1 MAVGSRYCCRLS
13 ISYCTQV
20 LFAEYMRISIL
31 QANLCPTIN
40 MKTAPPSGPY
50 PCCQPHWSFLS
61 WNLSSIHS
69 VLQCAAAA
77 LRTKFS
83 FLYV

>member
-1 MAVGSRYCCRLS
+1 MAVGYSYCCRHS

-40 MKTAPPSGPY
+40 MKTAPTPY
-50 PCCQPHWSFLS
+50 PCCQPHWPFLS
-61 WNLSSIHS
+61 WNLSSIHG
-69 VLQCAAAA
+69 VLQFAAAA
-77 LRTKFS
+77 LRPKFS